1 MPVITISKEHGAGG
15 KQISQ
20 DIARALG
27 CELVDKAMI
36 VKVAQNAKVAAEKV
50 EKYDQEGYD
59 SMSKYLNNMLLANP
73 SLYSGLGFELPMAG
87 PGILPAG
94 YDFFDAEQY
103 LKFTQT
109 VMENLYKKGNVVL
122 VGRGSQVFLSDKP
135 GCLHLK
141 ITAPLDFRIKRVMEK
156 QAVGEKEA
164 KEMIHKR
171 DKARSSY
178 IRDFY
183 QRDWNDPGLYHL
195 IINTARIKSEAI
207 IAIVRE
213 TIKQI

>member
-27 CELVDKAMI
+27 YELVDKAMI
-36 VKVAQNAKVAAEKV
+36 VKVAQNAKVTAEKV

-59 SMSKYLNNMLLANP
+59 SMSKYLSNMLLANP

-109 VMENLYKKGNVVL
+109 VMGNLFKKGNVVI
-122 VGRGSQVFLSDKP
+122 VGRGSQVYLAERP

-141 ITAPLDFRIKRVMEK
+141 ITAPLEYRIKRVMEK
-156 QAVGEKEA
+156 KSISEKEA
-164 KEMIHKR
+164 KEVIHKR

-178 IRDFY
+178 IKDFY

-195 IINTARIKSEAI
+195 IVNAAKLKTEAI
-207 IAIVRE
+207 VVLVKEA
-213 TIKQI
+213 IKQI

>member
-27 CELVDKAMI
+27 YELVDKAMI
-36 VKVAQNAKVAAEKV
+36 VKVAQDAKVAAEKV
-50 EKYDQEGYD
+50 EKYDQEAYD
-59 SMSKYLNNMLLANP
+59 SMSKYLSNMLLANP

-109 VMENLYKKGNVVL
+109 VMDNLFKKGNVVI
-122 VGRGSQVFLSDKP
+122 VGRGSQVYLAERP
-135 GCLHLK
+135 GCLHIK
-141 ITAPLDFRIKRVMEK
+141 ITAPLESRVKHVMEK
-156 QAVGEKEA
+156 HAVNEKEA
-164 KEMIHKR
+164 KDIIHKR

-183 QRDWNDPGLYHL
+183 QCDWNDPCLYHM
-195 IINTARIKSEAI
+195 IINASKMKSEAI
-207 IAIVRE
+207 VAVVKE
-213 TIKQI
+213 AIKQI